1 MYKSFECKSVLKY
14 KRPRIETIRATRR
27 QHGFTSN
34 GTHFYA
40 FFAFIAFIAL
50 GAAAAAFFAP
60 FFAMLL
66 IAGGPEKV
74 PWECKCH
81 SRQASLNQTKHN
93 KTCINCHMSMS
104 SMAAILNTSKR
115 NTLWTQHE
123 CDLNLWSDDHSI
135 IVLNFTSQY
144 HTWDRLHTE
153 CPHIICRICACVSLW
168 NRSEGS
174 HPHGIFRPWARCD
187 RGLAKFQSRLRIGA
201 CVFFCWFCISNPWE
215 HGFGESEWLKLSPGA
230 LKHRF
235 LAPEGS

>member
-1 MYKSFECKSVLKY
+1 MPSLPSSPLLPWGPQLLPSSLSLPCFWVLGDWRKI
-14 KRPRIETIRATRR
+14 P
-27 QHGFTSN
+27 GCN
-34 GTHFYA
+34 
-40 FFAFIAFIAL
+40 
-50 GAAAAAFFAP
+50 
-60 FFAMLL
+60 
-66 IAGGPEKV
+66 
-74 PWECKCH
+74 CH

-135 IVLNFTSQY
+135 IALNFTSQY

-201 CVFFCWFCISNPWE
+201 CVFLLLLILHIKSLGTRLWGVRMAKTFAGSTKTP
-215 HGFGESEWLKLSPGA
+215 LSGTRRE
-230 LKHRF
+230 L
-235 LAPEGS
+235 E